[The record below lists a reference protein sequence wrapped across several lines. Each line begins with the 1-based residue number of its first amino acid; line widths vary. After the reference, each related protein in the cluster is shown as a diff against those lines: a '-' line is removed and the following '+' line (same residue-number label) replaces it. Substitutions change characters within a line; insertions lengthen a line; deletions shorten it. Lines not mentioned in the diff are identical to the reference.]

1 MYNITLISLS
11 LSLSLCWC
19 GFRKLFTVDYYMHQV
34 LHFPLQKEEEEE
46 EERRGTA
53 LSS

>member
-1 MYNITLISLS
+1 
-11 LSLSLCWC
+11 
-19 GFRKLFTVDYYMHQV
+19 MHQV

-46 EERRGTA
+46 EEERRGTA

>member
-1 MYNITLISLS
+1 
-11 LSLSLCWC
+11 
-19 GFRKLFTVDYYMHQV
+19 MHQV

-46 EERRGTA
+46 EEERRGTV

>member
-1 MYNITLISLS
+1 
-11 LSLSLCWC
+11 
-19 GFRKLFTVDYYMHQV
+19 MHQV

-46 EERRGTA
+46 ERRGTV

>member
-1 MYNITLISLS
+1 
-11 LSLSLCWC
+11 
-19 GFRKLFTVDYYMHQV
+19 LFTVDYYMHQV

-46 EERRGTA
+46 EEERRGTA